1 MNKFLKEYKPLVV
14 FVILIVIF
22 LMVGGYKEYKNQ
34 KEQEIIRQKTY
45 ENCIIEADKYMDEA
59 MKDFN
64 DIYSGY
70 TYLIN
75 EDSFTKTNNGYCLN
89 VEIKEDNTTL
99 DTLNFDF
106 NDKANDTL
114 WLPDYKKLD
123 NEIKILLRMEKEKHD
138 PVHKAVDSLYHKY
151 ASPLID
157 IGCKVEC
164 RLLNNNYE
172 KDGTISWMV
181 SYKKKNLITSHFCR
195 YDVKVNR
202 DGTYKIID
210 KTEA

>member
-1 MNKFLKEYKPLVV
+1 MNKLLKEYKPLVV
-14 FVILIVIF
+14 FVILTVIF
-22 LMVGGYKEYKNQ
+22 LIIGGYKEYKNQ
-34 KEQEIIRQKTY
+34 KEQEIIKQKIP
-45 ENCIIEADKYMDEA
+45 ENCINEADKYMDEA

-64 DIYSGY
+64 DIYGGY
-70 TYLIN
+70 TYSIKK
-75 EDSFTKTNNGYCLN
+75 DSFRKTNNGYCLN
-89 VEIKEDNTTL
+89 VEIREDNTTL
-99 DTLNFDF
+99 DTLNFEF

-114 WLPDYKKLD
+114 WFPDYKKLD
-123 NEIKILLRMEKEKHD
+123 NEIKILLRMEKEKHN

-151 ASPLID
+151 ACPLID
-157 IGCKVEC
+157 MGCKIEC
-164 RLLNNNYE
+164 KLLRNDYE

>member
-1 MNKFLKEYKPLVV
+1 MNKLLKEYMLLVI
-14 FVILIVIF
+14 FVILTVVF
-22 LMVGGYKEYKNQ
+22 LIVGGYKNQ
-34 KEQEIIRQKTY
+34 KEQEIISQKTY
-45 ENCIIEADKYMDEA
+45 ENCIIEADKYMEDA

-64 DIYSGY
+64 DIYGGY
-70 TYLIN
+70 SYLI
-75 EDSFTKTNNGYCLN
+75 EKDSFAKTNNGYCLN
-89 VEIKEDNTTL
+89 VEIREDNKTL
-99 DTLNFDF
+99 DTLNFEF

-114 WLPDYKKLD
+114 WFPDYKKLD

-164 RLLNNNYE
+164 KLLRNDYE
-172 KDGTISWMV
+172 KDGTISWMI
-181 SYKKKNLITSHFCR
+181 SYKKKNLMTSHFCR

-210 KTEA
+210 TTEA